1 MTRCSPIWIRSLRG
15 WVAVIGIVAAGQG
28 DVAAQDVLSGS
39 ITLETRAF
47 PRSAL
52 YSSQHRAL
60 LTGVAQPELFWTTE
74 DGLHALTLSPFVRI
88 DSGDSE
94 RTHLDIREGHWRTY
108 GAQWELE
115 IGFLRTFWGVT
126 ESQHLVDVINQT
138 DLVEN
143 PDGEDKLGQPAVHGT
158 WLSGWGTVDL
168 YLMPIFRERTFQGV
182 NGRPR
187 FPLVVDANAAEVER
201 TLGVGARWFH
211 FLGPLDLGVSS
222 FYGTAREPR
231 FRLIGSP
238 LAPTGVAPVYER
250 IFQIGVDAQLNHEG
264 WLWKLEALTRRG
276 QGNPLY
282 AWVGGFEYTM
292 SNLGNSGL
300 DVGLIGEYS
309 HDSRGVGDPAAP
321 LTSVSF
327 FDDDLFVGS
336 RLALNDVQSSE
347 LLGGVIIDVHFGSMA
362 WLIEASRRVGESFT
376 MDFEV
381 RAFSRADAEDPLYV
395 FRRDT
400 FVQLGLQYHY

>member
-1 MTRCSPIWIRSLRG
+1 MLMLFRLA
-15 WVAVIGIVAAGQG
+15 AVLAVGAAAHG
-28 DVAAQDVLSGS
+28 DVAAQDVFSGS
-39 ITLETRAF
+39 VKLESRVFTQA
-47 PRSAL
+47 AL
-52 YSSQHRAL
+52 YTSQHRAL
-60 LTGVAQPELFWTTE
+60 VTVVAQPELFWATE
-74 DGLHALTLSPFVRI
+74 EGVHAFTLVPFARL

-94 RTHLDIREGHWRTY
+94 RTHLDVREAHWRTY
-108 GAQWELE
+108 GARWELE
-115 IGFLRTFWGVT
+115 VGLLRAFWGVT

-158 WLSGWGTVDL
+158 WLSDWGTVDL

-182 NGRPR
+182 DGRLR
-187 FPLVVDANAAEVER
+187 FPLVVDTDAAEVDQ

-231 FRLIGSP
+231 FRVIGSP
-238 LAPTGVAPVYER
+238 SAPTGVAPVYDR
-250 IFQIGVDAQLNHEG
+250 VFQIGVDAQLNHEA
-264 WLWKLEALTRRG
+264 WLWKLEALVRRG
-276 QGNPLY
+276 QGDPLY
-282 AWVGGFEYTM
+282 TATGGFEYTM
-292 SNLGNSGL
+292 SNIGNSGL

-309 HDSRGVGDPAAP
+309 HDSRGDGDPAAT
-321 LTSVSF
+321 LTSVSV

-347 LLGGVIIDVHFGSMA
+347 LLGGAIVDAHLGSVA

-376 MDFEV
+376 MDLEV
-381 RAFSRADAEDPLYV
+381 SAFSGTHAEDPLY
-395 FRRDT
+395 FLRRDS